1 MKNDF
6 YRLCDIIALLRAP
19 GGCPW
24 DREQTHQSLRKH
36 LIEEAYEAAD
46 AIDTND
52 ANKIADELGD
62 VLLQVV
68 MHAQIGKEENT
79 FDIDTVTNDICEK
92 MIKRHPHVFSN
103 GSAQTSQQVLDK
115 WEDIKRTERAQTRL
129 WEAMESIT
137 PSLPALMR
145 CEKVIKKAL
154 GEDFSRDVLNVP
166 DCIDSD
172 NKIGEQLFY
181 ICLKACKDKIN
192 PEEALSA
199 YIRKFIKKI
208 KNIEENT

>member
-24 DREQTHQSLRKH
+24 DREQTHQSLKKH

-46 AIDTND
+46 AIDSGD
-52 ANKIADELGD
+52 SAAIADELGD

-68 MHAQIGKEENT
+68 MHAQIGKEEKT
-79 FDIDTVTNDICEK
+79 FDIDTVTNDVCEK
-92 MIKRHPHVFSN
+92 MIARHPHVFSN
-103 GSAQTSQQVLDK
+103 GSAKTPQQVLDK
-115 WEDIKRTERAQTRL
+115 WEEIKRSERAQKRL
-129 WEAMESIT
+129 SESMEGIT

-145 CEKVIKKAL
+145 CDKVIKKAL
-154 GEDFSRDVLNVP
+154 SEDFSRDALSSLLP
-166 DCIDSD
+166 DAD
-172 NKIGEQLFY
+172 NEIGEQLFRLC
-181 ICLKACKDKIN
+181 IKSHKSGIN

-199 YIRKFIKKI
+199 YIKKFIKKI
-208 KNIEENT
+208 KNIEKNP

>member
-24 DREQTHQSLRKH
+24 DREQTHQSLKKH

-46 AIDTND
+46 AIDSGD
-52 ANKIADELGD
+52 SAAIADELGD

-68 MHAQIGKEENT
+68 MHAQIGKEEKN
-79 FDIDTVTNDICEK
+79 FDIDTVTNDVCEK
-92 MIKRHPHVFSN
+92 MITRHPHVFSN
-103 GSAQTSQQVLDK
+103 GSAKTPQQVLDK
-115 WEDIKRTERAQTRL
+115 WEEIKRSERAQKRL
-129 WEAMESIT
+129 SESMEGIT

-145 CEKVIKKAL
+145 CDKIIKKAL
-154 GEDFSRDVLNVP
+154 SEDFSCDALSSLLP
-166 DCIDSD
+166 DAD
-172 NKIGEQLFY
+172 NEIGEQLFRLC
-181 ICLKACKDKIN
+181 IKSHKSGVN

-199 YIRKFIKKI
+199 YIKKFIKKI
-208 KNIEENT
+208 KNIEKNP

>member
-24 DREQTHQSLRKH
+24 DREQTHQSLKKH

-46 AIDTND
+46 AIDSGD
-52 ANKIADELGD
+52 SAAIADELGD

-68 MHAQIGKEENT
+68 MHAQIGKEEKT
-79 FDIDTVTNDICEK
+79 FDIDTVTNDVCEK
-92 MIKRHPHVFSN
+92 MITRHPHVFSN
-103 GSAQTSQQVLDK
+103 GSAKTPQQVLDK
-115 WEDIKRTERAQTRL
+115 WEEIKRSERAQKRL
-129 WEAMESIT
+129 SESMEGIT

-145 CEKVIKKAL
+145 CDKVIKKAL
-154 GEDFSRDVLNVP
+154 SEDFSRDALSSLLP
-166 DCIDSD
+166 DAD
-172 NKIGEQLFY
+172 NEIGEQLFRLC
-181 ICLKACKDKIN
+181 IKSHKSGVN

-199 YIRKFIKKI
+199 YIKKFIKKI
-208 KNIEENT
+208 KNIEKNP